1 MRTNL
6 NIRIKSK
13 CTEWKFLNAILLLS
27 KPSFLV
33 RMISLFGCF
42 TVGQLISVITVI
54 TCYLIMTIIN
64 VIFR

>member
-1 MRTNL
+1 MRASL
-6 NIRIKSK
+6 NIKIKSK

-42 TVGQLISVITVI
+42 TVGQLISVITII
-54 TCYLIMTIIN
+54 TCY
-64 VIFR
+64 